1 MSDTPSIYKS
11 VLGLNETG
19 GTFLAYPSTSKHVR
33 MATTSAPFKV
43 ATPIVSVSSTH
54 PFDVKIVGLAPSSI
68 SSTYRRISYSEWV

>member
-1 MSDTPSIYKS
+1 MSDTPSIFKS

-33 MATTSAPFKV
+33 TATTSAPFKV
-43 ATPIVSVSSTH
+43 AIPIVSVSSTH

-68 SSTYRRISYSEWV
+68 SSTYRRIGYSEWV